1 MYTLNNT
8 INDILADEVVM
19 AHFTYMMPLEFIEMV
34 PDELRDLPI
43 KEVNTMLKMPW
54 GAPFLGEGIVDIS
67 NRIHEILETDKYSFI
82 QLWSDE
88 TPDDFFA
95 ATDGKQE
102 HLGLLKLNESFK
114 AHRKMALVVPGG
126 AYMNV
131 AISNEGMETAAVLEK
146 AGYAVCITNYRCTP
160 NFYPIPQKDLTL
172 AIKCMRYLAKQYN
185 LADDLLVIGFSA
197 GGHLTAS
204 QACYHDEY
212 NKLLNEELVESFPVL
227 YERYKDLSA
236 RPDKVALSYPVIS
249 FENEQH
255 EDSFT
260 SLTGGDE
267 SLRNTLSIDLHVTAD
282 YPKTFVW
289 ACDDDDLLPPS
300 NALRMYQALENAGV
314 EVMYKAYPT
323 GGHGCATGVGTSASS
338 WMDEMI
344 KFMND

>member
-8 INDILADEVVM
+8 INDILGDEAVM

-54 GAPFLGEGIVDIS
+54 GAPYLGDGIVEIS
-67 NRIHEILETDKYSFI
+67 NKIHEILETDKYSFI
-82 QLWSDE
+82 QLWSNE

-114 AHRKMALVVPGG
+114 EHRKMALVVPGG

-131 AISNEGMETAAVLEK
+131 AISNEGMDTAAVLEK

-160 NFYPIPQKDLTL
+160 NHYPIPQKDLTL

-204 QACYHDEY
+204 QACYHEKY
-212 NKLLNEELVESFPVL
+212 NTLVNEELKESFPAL

-236 RPDKVALSYPVIS
+236 KPEKVALSYPVIS
-249 FENEQH
+249 FVKEQH

-260 SLTGGDE
+260 ALTGGDD
-267 SLRNTLSIDLHVTAD
+267 SLRQSLSIELNVTKD

-289 ACDDDDLLPPS
+289 ACDDDDLVPPS

-344 KFMND
+344 EFMND